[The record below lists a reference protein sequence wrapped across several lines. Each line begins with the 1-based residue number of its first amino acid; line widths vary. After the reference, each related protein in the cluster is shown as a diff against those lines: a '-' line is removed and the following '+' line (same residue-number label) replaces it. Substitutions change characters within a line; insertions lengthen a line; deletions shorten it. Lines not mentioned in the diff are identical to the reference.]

1 MRSRA
6 QIQHGCAQVELS
18 VHILGTKS
26 ERSSSLAE
34 WQLLGKQAP
43 DFCFLLTSNLE
54 GLTVLPPPL
63 HPSHSPPPPPP
74 AHLIYYGC
82 KSFAASPAVSLF
94 AQHLVQRVLQVLLE
108 YQQQYNFNYKPCQE
122 MGSTSVQV
130 CVSIKRLHRGHLL
143 GAAPF

>member
-1 MRSRA
+1 M
-6 QIQHGCAQVELS
+6 HF
-18 VHILGTKS
+18 LGTKS
-26 ERSSSLAE
+26 ERRSSLAE

-63 HPSHSPPPPPP
+63 HPSQSPPPP
-74 AHLIYYGC
+74 AHLIYYSC

-122 MGSTSVQV
+122 TDSTSVQV